1 MSIPR
6 SSRTTR
12 PRATL
17 RSAVRRPILA
27 LPALLFAL
35 GTVSCWDG
43 PGVDAVRRAV
53 EAQVPEAR
61 YEQDVHVRL
70 GRLTT
75 GLARWITNMAL
86 DEEEDAEALTLVNS
100 VRRVE
105 VAVFLNRSSLT
116 EEYYAG
122 VAMPRSLRRM
132 LAREG
137 WTVMAE
143 SREAGSIAWVLVK
156 QETPTESGSG
166 KPSIRGLYV
175 VALEPEELAVVR
187 LEGRFDEAFA
197 KIFADH
203 PHEARDRVLDESDA

>member
-1 MSIPR
+1 MSILR
-6 SSRTTR
+6 SSRPSR

-27 LPALLFAL
+27 LPLLLLAL
-35 GTVSCWDG
+35 GTAACWEG
-43 PGVDAVRRAV
+43 PGVDSVRRAV

-61 YEQDVHVRL
+61 YEQDVHVKL

-75 GLARWITNMAL
+75 GFARWITNLAL
-86 DEEEDAEALTLVNS
+86 DEEEDAEALTLINS

-116 EEYYAG
+116 EDYYEG
-122 VAMPRSLRRM
+122 VSLPRSLRRM

-143 SREAGSIAWVLVK
+143 AREAGSLAWVLVN
-156 QETPTESGSG
+156 QETRRG

-197 KIFADH
+197 QVFADH
-203 PHEARDRVLDESDA
+203 PHEAPDRVLDEPDA

>member
-1 MSIPR
+1 MSILRP
-6 SSRTTR
+6 SRTTR
-12 PRATL
+12 SRPTPRPP
-17 RSAVRRPILA
+17 VRRPILT
-27 LPALLFAL
+27 LPVLLLVL
-35 GTVSCWDG
+35 GSVSCWDG

-86 DEEEDAEALTLVNS
+86 DEEEDADVLTLVNS

-116 EEYYAG
+116 EHYYDG
-122 VAMPRSLRRM
+122 VSLPRSLRRM

-137 WTVMAE
+137 WSVMAE
-143 SREAGSIAWVLVK
+143 SREAGSLAWVLVN
-156 QETPTESGSG
+156 QETTRHG

-175 VALEPEELAVVR
+175 VALEPDELAVVR

-197 KIFADH
+197 QVFADH
-203 PHEARDRVLDESDA
+203 PHEAPERVLDEG